1 MTHTPSKL
9 IVCLGFLLGGAMA
22 LAQAISPPI
31 AEYRGL
37 KAEGSFRIDNT
48 TDQTLVVMLETKS
61 FHVDD
66 TGKVVYSPLHP
77 QVHID
82 FGASSFSIRPHD
94 SYTVY
99 YKAVSKVSPL
109 SFSIIPT
116 MLPAEKKIG
125 VRVGYV
131 FPHMIYLYQKVKLT
145 KSDVQVSLKDG
156 KVTIANNSEKL
167 GRVEFIHD
175 GSTQL
180 SGFPL
185 YPGQVRQ
192 LVVTGSNPVVN
203 FEDGFKV
210 EAR

>member
-1 MTHTPSKL
+1 MTYTPSKL
-9 IVCLGFLLGGAMA
+9 IVCLGFLLGGGMA

-48 TDQTLVVMLETKS
+48 TDQTMVVLLETKS
-61 FHVDD
+61 FRVDD
-66 TGKVVYSPLHP
+66 NGRPVYSPLQP
-77 QVHID
+77 QVRID
-82 FGASSFSIRPHD
+82 FGASSFSIRPQD

-99 YKAVSKVSPL
+99 YKAISKISPV

-116 MLPAEKKIG
+116 MLPGERKTG
-125 VRVGYV
+125 VSLEYV
-131 FPHMIYLYQKVKLT
+131 FPHMVYLYQKTKLT
-145 KSDVQVSLKDG
+145 KTDVQVSLKDG
-156 KVTIANNSEKL
+156 NVVIVNNSEKL

-185 YPGQVRQ
+185 YPGQTRQ
-192 LVVTGSNPVVN
+192 IVVASANPVVN

>member
-1 MTHTPSKL
+1 MNTPSKL
-9 IVCLGFLLGGAMA
+9 IVCLGFLLGGGLA

-37 KAEGSFRIDNT
+37 KAEGSFRIENT
-48 TDQTLVVMLETKS
+48 TDQPMLVMLETKS
-61 FHVDD
+61 FRVRDD
-66 TGKVVYSPLHP
+66 GKVVYGLLQP
-77 QVHID
+77 QIRID
-82 FGASSFSIRPHD
+82 FGASSFSIRAHD

-99 YKAVSKVSPL
+99 YKAVSTVSPV

-116 MLPAEKKIG
+116 MLPAERKTG

-131 FPHMIYLYQKVKLT
+131 FPHMVYLYQKAKLA

-156 KVTIANNSEKL
+156 SIVIVNSSEKL

-185 YPGQVRQ
+185 YPGQTRQ
-192 LVVTGSNPVVN
+192 ILVAGTKPVVN
-203 FEDGFKV
+203 FEDGFKITP
-210 EAR
+210 

>member
-1 MTHTPSKL
+1 MNTPSKL
-9 IVCLGFLLGGAMA
+9 VVCLGFLLGGAVA

-37 KAEGSFRIDNT
+37 KAEGSFRIDNS
-48 TDQTLVVMLETKS
+48 TDMAMMVLLETKS
-61 FHVDD
+61 FRVDD

-77 QVHID
+77 QIHID

-99 YKAVSKVSPL
+99 YKAISKISPV
-109 SFSIIPT
+109 SFSILPT
-116 MLPAEKKIG
+116 MLPAEKKTG
-125 VRVGYV
+125 VRLGYV
-131 FPHMIYLYQKVKLT
+131 FPHMIYLYQKTKLT
-145 KSDVQVSLKDG
+145 KSDVQVGLKDG
-156 KVTIANNSEKL
+156 KVVIVNNSEKL

-175 GSTQL
+175 GSTEL

-185 YPGQVRQ
+185 YPGQIRQ
-192 LVVTGSNPVVN
+192 IPVAGANPVVN
-203 FEDGFKV
+203 FEDGFKE

>member
-1 MTHTPSKL
+1 MNTPSKL
-9 IVCLGFLLGGAMA
+9 FVCLGFLLGGGLA

-37 KAEGSFRIDNT
+37 KAEGSFRIDNS
-48 TDQTLVVMLETKS
+48 TDTAMAVTLETKS
-61 FHVDD
+61 FRVDEA
-66 TGKVVYSPLHP
+66 GKLVYSPLHP
-77 QVHID
+77 QIHID
-82 FGASSFSIRPHD
+82 LGASSFSIRPHD

-99 YKAVSKVSPL
+99 YKAISRISPV

-116 MLPAEKKIG
+116 MLPAEKKTG
-125 VRVGYV
+125 VRLGYV
-131 FPHMIYLYQKVKLT
+131 FPHMVYLYQKTKLT
-145 KSDVQVSLKDG
+145 KSDVQVTLKDG
-156 KVTIANNSEKL
+156 KVVIVNNSEKL

-175 GSTQL
+175 GSTEL

-185 YPGQVRQ
+185 YPGQTRQ
-192 LVVTGSNPVVN
+192 IPVAGANPVVN

>member
-1 MTHTPSKL
+1 MNTPSKL
-9 IVCLGFLLGGAMA
+9 VVCLGFLLGGAVA

-37 KAEGSFRIDNT
+37 KAEGSFRIDNS
-48 TDQTLVVMLETKS
+48 TDMAMMVLLETKS
-61 FHVDD
+61 FRVDD

-77 QVHID
+77 QIHID

-99 YKAVSKVSPL
+99 YKAISKISPV
-109 SFSIIPT
+109 SFSILPT
-116 MLPAEKKIG
+116 MLPAEKKTG
-125 VRVGYV
+125 VRLGYV
-131 FPHMIYLYQKVKLT
+131 FPHMIYLYQKTKLT
-145 KSDVQVSLKDG
+145 KSDVQVGLKDG
-156 KVTIANNSEKL
+156 KVVIVNNSEKL

-175 GSTQL
+175 GSTEL

-185 YPGQVRQ
+185 YPGQTRQ
-192 LVVTGSNPVVN
+192 ILVAGANPVVN

>member
-1 MTHTPSKL
+1 MNNPSKL
-9 IVCLGFLLGGAMA
+9 LVCLGFLLGGGMA

-31 AEYRGL
+31 AEYRGF

-48 TDQTLVVMLETKS
+48 TDQAMVVVIETKS
-61 FHVDD
+61 FRVNDM
-66 TGKVVYSPLHP
+66 GKVVYSPLHP
-77 QVHID
+77 QIHID
-82 FGASSFSIRPHD
+82 FGAGSFSIRAHD

-99 YKAVSKVSPL
+99 YKALSKVSPV

-116 MLPAEKKIG
+116 MLPAEKKVG

-131 FPHMIYLYQKVKLT
+131 FPHMVYLYQKAKLA
-145 KSDVQVSLKDG
+145 KSDVQVSLRDG
-156 KVTIANNSEKL
+156 KITIVNISEKL
-167 GRVEFIHD
+167 GRVELIHD

-185 YPGQVRQ
+185 YPGQTRQ
-192 LVVTGSNPVVN
+192 LLVAGINPVVN
-203 FEDGFKV
+203 FEDGFKI

>member
-1 MTHTPSKL
+1 MHTPSKL
-9 IVCLGFLLGGAMA
+9 VVCLGFLLGGGVA

-37 KAEGSFRIDNT
+37 KAEGSFRIDNSS
-48 TDQTLVVMLETKS
+48 DQTMMVVLETKS
-61 FHVDD
+61 FRVNDK
-66 TGKVVYSPLHP
+66 GGVVYSPLHP

-82 FGASSFSIRPHD
+82 YGASSFSIQPHD

-99 YKAVSKVSPL
+99 YKAVSKVSPV

-116 MLPAEKKIG
+116 MLPAEKKTG
-125 VRVGYV
+125 VRLGYV
-131 FPHMIYLYQKVKLT
+131 FPHMVYLYQKAKLA

-156 KVTIANNSEKL
+156 NVVIVNNSEKL

-175 GSTQL
+175 GSVQL

-185 YPGQVRQ
+185 YPGQTRQ
-192 LVVTGSNPVVN
+192 LVVASANPVVN

-210 EAR
+210 EAK

>member
-1 MTHTPSKL
+1 MNIPGKL
-9 IVCLGFLLGGAMA
+9 VVCLGFLLGGGMA
-22 LAQAISPPI
+22 LAQSISPPI

-48 TDQTLVVMLETKS
+48 TDQTMVVVLETKS
-61 FHVDD
+61 FRVDD
-66 TGKVVYSPLHP
+66 KGGVVYSPLHP

-82 FGASSFSIRPHD
+82 FGASSFSIRPQD

-99 YKAVSKVSPL
+99 YKAVSKISPV

-116 MLPAEKKIG
+116 MLPEGRKTG
-125 VRVGYV
+125 VRLGYV
-131 FPHMIYLYQKVKLT
+131 FPHMVYLYQKAKLA
-145 KSDVQVSLKDG
+145 KSDVQVTLKDG
-156 KVTIANNSEKL
+156 KVVVANNSEKL

-175 GSTQL
+175 GSTEL

-185 YPGQVRQ
+185 YPGQTRQ
-192 LVVTGSNPVVN
+192 ITVASANPVIN

-210 EAR
+210 EAK

>member
-1 MTHTPSKL
+1 MNSPSKL
-9 IVCLGFLLGGAMA
+9 VVCLGFLLGGALA

-37 KAEGSFRIDNT
+37 KAEGSFRIDNS
-48 TDQTLVVMLETKS
+48 TDMAMMVVLETKS
-61 FHVDD
+61 FRVDD
-66 TGKVVYSPLHP
+66 AGKLVYSPLHP
-77 QVHID
+77 QIHID

-99 YKAVSKVSPL
+99 YKAVSRISPV

-116 MLPAEKKIG
+116 MLPAEKKTG
-125 VRVGYV
+125 VRIGYV
-131 FPHMIYLYQKVKLT
+131 FPHMVYLYQKTKLT

-156 KVTIANNSEKL
+156 KVVIVNNSEKL

-175 GSTQL
+175 GSTEL

-185 YPGQVRQ
+185 YPGQIRQ
-192 LVVTGSNPVVN
+192 IPVAGANPVVN
-203 FEDGFKV
+203 FEDGFKE